1 MIEISKAAQQALEA
15 MIYHVEQTRPIE
27 RTSQAIDA
35 LRAALQ
41 DKAGEV
47 RQFRRVGCADWYDGN
62 PDHEDGRGPYE
73 ARTLYA
79 AQPAPVVP
87 DGFALVPVSLLIEAE
102 ESVDDYLSGIGSG
115 SHDRMVRENLQAAIA
130 ASQQKGGQHG

>member
-1 MIEISKAAQQALEA
+1 MTITKAAQDALET
-15 MIYHVEQTRPIE
+15 YTLTTRG
-27 RTSQAIDA
+27 A
-35 LRAALQ
+35 LRTALQ

-79 AQPAPVVP
+79 SQPAPVVP
-87 DGFALVPVSLLIEAE
+87 DDVARDAGWFRLIRDGGGWPAVFA
-102 ESVDDYLSGIGSG
+102 
-115 SHDRMVRENLQAAIA
+115 SHDAPEPLRGDDLDASMIA
-130 ASQQKGGQHG
+130 ASQQKGGEHG